1 MVTNRPT
8 QGPAERSTLQQ
19 ELKKRKPFELP
30 EEEAFLNLWR
40 TFDGLRGE
48 FESLFRSRGLSDS
61 QYNVLRILRGV
72 GSEGLPCSEIAQRM
86 VSRDPDITRL
96 VDRLE
101 KAGLV
106 ARARVSHD
114 RRVILVRITSA
125 GLALVGELDDPIR
138 KLHRRQLGHLSAAEL
153 AELSDLLV
161 KARKPTTMGEVDA
174 GAQ

>member
-1 MVTNRPT
+1 MVTNRSTP
-8 QGPAERSTLQQ
+8 GSAERSALQQ

-40 TFDGLRGE
+40 TFAGLRGE

-72 GSEGLPCSEIAQRM
+72 GAEGLPCSEIAQRM

-106 ARARVSHD
+106 ERARVSHD
-114 RRVILVRITSA
+114 RRVIVVRITPA
-125 GLALVGELDDPIR
+125 GLTIVGELDDPIR
-138 KLHRRQLGHLSAAEL
+138 DLHRRQLGHMSPAEL
-153 AELSDLLV
+153 AELSDLLA
-161 KARKPTTMGEVDA
+161 KARKAPAMGEADA
-174 GAQ
+174 GAR